1 MKRIRTR
8 IMVSMCALVVA
19 SLLIVSIIS
28 VYLNMQTATG
38 TLEQTMVKTAEIAS
52 KQFSN
57 HLRAYKIIVEDAAS
71 DERIINSSASVNE
84 KQTVLDEVA
93 NRYHDF
99 TRGNILGTDG
109 TSIFTGDNFSEREYF
124 QKAMQGQIWVSDP
137 VVSKVTGA
145 ITIIIAAPIWQDGI
159 YGSKVTGVLYLIPVE
174 TFLNDAVSEIKISP
188 GASAQIINRQGTVVA
203 HPNMDFVSNESNAQ
217 ENEKSDPAMAPIAA
231 LEREMMAGKT
241 GFGTYSMQGIKKLLG
256 YAPIEDS
263 NGWSIGVNAPLS
275 DFMSYVNM
283 SVIIT
288 IVLLVVAIAIAL
300 IASMRLANGI
310 GKPLN
315 ALAEILS
322 FIADTGKVDIGEAAT
337 RLVRSYSEKKDE
349 IGTLAHSA
357 SGLIKML
364 GSKVENLNA
373 IANGD
378 LTVEIVRESDD
389 DVIGNALAKMAGKL
403 NDMFTHI
410 NSATAQ
416 VASGSL
422 QIADGA
428 QILAQGATEQAAT
441 VEELSASISEISE
454 QTKHNAELANEA
466 KMLGD
471 GIKQSA
477 GQGNRQMEN
486 MIQAVSEISEASQT
500 IGKVIKIIDD
510 IAFQT
515 NILSLNAA
523 VEAARAGQHGKGF
536 AVVADEVRNLAAKS
550 AEAAK
555 NTSELIEMSI
565 EKSETGARISA
576 ETSTSLTQI
585 VEEVLKSSELVS
597 EISKLSGEQAA
608 AIAQISEGIEQVS
621 QVIQQNSATSEE
633 NAAASEEMSSQAS
646 LLQELVSQFKLKDSG
661 NYNSI

>member
-8 IMVSMCALVVA
+8 IMISMCALVVA
-19 SLLIVSIIS
+19 SLLIVSIVS
-28 VYLNMQTATG
+28 VYLNMQTANG

-57 HLRAYKIIVEDAAS
+57 HLRVYKIIVEDAAS
-71 DERIINSSASVNE
+71 DERIINSSASLNE
-84 KQTVLDEVA
+84 KQAVLDEVA

-159 YGSKVTGVLYLIPVE
+159 YGSAVTGVLYLIPIE

-188 GASAQIINRQGTVVA
+188 GAGAQIINRQGTVIA

-217 ENEKSDPAMAPIAA
+217 ENEKTDPAMVPIAA

-241 GFGTYSMQGIKKLLG
+241 GFGTYSMQGVKKFLG

-263 NGWSIGVNAPLS
+263 NGWSIGVNAPVS
-275 DFMSYVNM
+275 DFMSYFYM
-283 SVIIT
+283 SIIIT
-288 IVLLVVAIAIAL
+288 IVLLISAIAVAL
-300 IASMRLANGI
+300 IVSMRLANGI

-315 ALAEILS
+315 ALAGILS
-322 FIADTGKVDIGEAAT
+322 SIADTGKVDIGEAAT
-337 RLVRSYSEKKDE
+337 RQVRSYSEKKDE
-349 IGTLAHSA
+349 IGTLARSA

-364 GSKVENLNA
+364 ESKVESLNA
-373 IANGD
+373 IAYGD
-378 LTVEIVRESDD
+378 LAVNVTCGSDD
-389 DVIGNALAKMAGKL
+389 DVIGNALTKMVGNL
-403 NDMFTHI
+403 NDMFANI
-410 NSATAQ
+410 ISATAQ
-416 VASGSL
+416 VASGSS

-428 QILAQGATEQAAT
+428 QMLAQGATEQAAT

-477 GQGNRQMEN
+477 DQGNRQMEN